1 MSCVCR
7 MNITGNRININLY
20 DKADFMM
27 RNFNWL
33 NEISDQLNISE
44 EENQQISE
52 SITEYLYDN

>member
-20 DKADFMM
+20 DTADFMM